1 MITGKTRTKRVNIVA
16 HVAIRNITP
25 PIYGTLKDVVMTTG
39 DILKCLSKRA
49 KVEEILPDGST
60 IRLNFS
66 NYYTDNGA
74 GLYVKKEEK
83 ARSVKVPEA
92 PVVKNEAPV
101 VETKVE
107 IIPEDNHVEAS
118 SADEAAVVDCDDN
131 GTVEEAAATEG
142 NAEPIPVDATD
153 LIHEEP
159 AIEEKPK
166 SKKKKKA
173 IHEEEVPHEETPAVQ
188 ADEVVE
194 PTAE

>member
-74 GLYVKKEEK
+74 GLYVKQEEK

-107 IIPEDNHVEAS
+107 IIPEDNHVEAII
-118 SADEAAVVDCDDN
+118 VLPRN
-131 GTVEEAAATEG
+131 MFY
-142 NAEPIPVDATD
+142 ATD
-153 LIHEEP
+153 ISVTLWIMGVHKKEKKVIQVLGFITKVEINIILNTGLIME
-159 AIEEKPK
+159 
-166 SKKKKKA
+166 
-173 IHEEEVPHEETPAVQ
+173 
-188 ADEVVE
+188 
-194 PTAE
+194 